1 MNYILVKRMKK
12 IKLSYIIIAILAVI
26 VLTSSVSWSAP
37 GFNTRKCY
45 AEVVTLEGH
54 KYVMATTGASNSPG
68 ICIIHAASCNCNKH

>member
-1 MNYILVKRMKK
+1 MNYILVKHMKK
-12 IKLSYIIIAILAVI
+12 IKLSYIIIAVLAVI
-26 VLTSSVSWSAP
+26 VLTSGITWSTP